1 MQFISKSAA
10 REIILWTIAS
20 SFLTGLVTSTASAAA
35 LGPALEKKVRAATF
49 EVLVPKPQEDLLSY
63 ERVLPLELLPFAI
76 RQDKYQPIGTAF
88 ALEKNR
94 YVTAAHVL
102 AAAMAGSH
110 ETLLIREQS
119 GAVHEVADILQL
131 SLAED
136 YAIFTIA
143 GDFTAKPLVAN
154 VQPVVGETVHAMGN
168 AFGEGIVIR
177 DGLLTSETPEERDG
191 AWNWLRFSAAA
202 SPGNSGGPLLD
213 AKGRVIGVVFAISP
227 NENLNFALP
236 IGRVLQPAVKSS
248 AQLNTRQSFGLP
260 IAPVSIVTTLD
271 KTIALPMSYKAF
283 APAFVKAMNDFYDE
297 SLAALISQNQDRLFP
312 NGEKSRRL
320 LTKANWVS
328 SLQVIAEQTN
338 GEWDAIP
345 ATRIGDVDLPPDGEL
360 QIALSSGVSVL
371 KLVKPSDIALGELFT
386 DSKAFMD
393 LVLKGMPLTR
403 PIADQQVRITSLGPA
418 ANEAWHRDRY
428 GRKWQ
433 LRTWPLGFAD
443 VVVVVLALPKPDGA
457 DVMIQ
462 IAPTGMQHAVT
473 AQLKFLSD
481 YANTGYYASLRDWQ
495 AYFALPDL
503 HPEIFKNLHIELDP
517 GKRLKFSSPRFRFDL
532 DNWLQDIN
540 EQSRLDLQFS
550 YYLDDGQVHWDIA
563 NFLLA
568 EDRYVETYVKLS
580 RWSRP
585 APTTGPDET
594 RIWADIV
601 ERKGDYSGRP
611 RYEQPNSS
619 ISKVLSSTAPASES
633 AQAAPEFLY
642 VVTYQ
647 VKQFATSDELND
659 MLKRAIKAVEL
670 FE

>member
-1 MQFISKSAA
+1 MAQSAA
-10 REIILWTIAS
+10 RRMALWTAATLLLS
-20 SFLTGLVTSTASAAA
+20 GLLVSTVSAAA

-49 EVLVPKPQEDLLSY
+49 EVIVPKPEADLLSY
-63 ERVLPLELLPFAI
+63 ERPLPLELLPFAI
-76 RQDKYQPIGTAF
+76 RQDKYEPIGTAF

-94 YVTAAHVL
+94 YVAAAHVL
-102 AAAMAGSH
+102 AAAMVGSH
-110 ETLLIREQS
+110 DSLLIRELS
-119 GAVHEVADILQL
+119 GAVHQVTNILQL

-136 YAIFTIA
+136 YAIFAVA
-143 GDFTAKPLVAN
+143 GDVEGKPLVADTR
-154 VQPVVGETVHAMGN
+154 PVIGETVHAVGN
-168 AFGEGIVIR
+168 AFGEGVVIR

-213 AKGRVIGVVFAISP
+213 AKGRVIGVVLAISP

-236 IGRVLQPAVKSS
+236 IERVLRPAVKSS
-248 AQLNTRQSFGLP
+248 AQLNSRQSFGLP

-271 KTIALPMSYKAF
+271 KTITLPMSYKEF
-283 APAFVKAMNDFYDE
+283 APAFVKAMNDYYDE
-297 SLAALISQNQDRLFP
+297 SLAALISQHQDRLFP
-312 NGEKSRRL
+312 NGERSRRL

-328 SLQVIAEQTN
+328 TLQVIAEQTN

-345 ATRIGDVDLPPDGEL
+345 ATRVANVDLPPDGEL
-360 QIALSSGVSVL
+360 KIALSSGVSVL
-371 KLVKPSDIALGELFT
+371 KLVKPSDIALGDLFT
-386 DSKAFMD
+386 DSRVFMD

-403 PIADQQVRITSLGPA
+403 PVAEQQVRITSLGPA

-433 LRTWPLGFAD
+433 LRAWPLGFAD
-443 VVVVVLALPKPDGA
+443 IVVVALTLPKPDGA
-457 DVMIQ
+457 DLMIQ
-462 IAPTGMQHAVT
+462 IAPTGMQHAVA

-481 YANTGYYASLRDWQ
+481 YAYTGYYASLQDWQ
-495 AYFALPDL
+495 AYYALPDL

-550 YYLDDGQVHWDIA
+550 YYLDDGEVHWDIA
-563 NFLLA
+563 NFLLS
-568 EDRYVETYVKLS
+568 EDRYQKTFVRIS

-585 APTTGPDET
+585 APTTSADVT

-611 RYEQPNSS
+611 RYEQPSSS
-619 ISKVLSSTAPASES
+619 ISKVLSSIVPPSAST
-633 AQAAPEFLY
+633 QAAPEFLY
-642 VVTYQ
+642 TVTFQ
-647 VKQFATSDELND
+647 VDQFVSQDDLDD
-659 MLKRAIKAVEL
+659 MLRRAIKAVEL
-670 FE
+670 LE